1 MVPPKILPTKGV
13 KTPLSAM
20 VIPERE
26 RMQEHVNNRCP
37 DPKDNFMDS
46 TKENVSKEKL
56 MEKENVKDN
65 FSRFDNN
72 RPAPRGHFR
81 ENGDLPESA
90 KIALSLVLSAQDT
103 GDRRYSVQPPR
114 SLNNKEPSKF
124 NTIADFYPLSNDPPS
139 PVFHHSSSE
148 ASDPQ
153 SYDNEI
159 HPVPSSE
166 SANESDNTEA
176 DSSTTAEIDQL
187 PLTRNS
193 THLDSQANS
202 EATASNAVPADQP
215 TAPSSATSDSVNSLK
230 VVKPN
235 TRGDTRSK
243 MPRSRA
249 QRRRAY
255 RKDSPQSSTS
265 EATSPK
271 RVSKAA
277 MSPRKKRKQKQK
289 RKKKAQDRMKK
300 ASTPR
305 KSELFNH
312 QPRKR
317 EVQSY
322 CGSGGDKKQSKSRHT
337 RKSRKER
344 KKTLEQDACC
354 RGAAMSRGEQNGD
367 TSDSESDD
375 QPDASSSKMEV
386 SSSSEAVS
394 SCIEIE
400 HTSNNKDTVVK
411 HKPRV
416 TTGDMTQDLMQ
427 DDESESDAAVMVEGE
442 PMSRVPSGDNLVEK
456 DRASALDED
465 GTLQIHGPL
474 PFPVSK
480 QPPIPP
486 IVPSNAENDP
496 IQQPSTSDE
505 SLPAPMIFPRHR
517 RMPGFQVFHWGM
529 VEAIPLPQQP
539 ELVVDCLLPPP
550 NRHHDNPSP
559 LLPVVRLFTGTYP
572 TDSPLVS
579 HVSFLMNCCVSIV
592 INYGVTATELPC
604 LREVMSDLSR
614 PGQAELIVRILHSLL
629 EGYCKCQSA
638 AFFGLDANTMLSCVK
653 VNTRCYSDGGRTGG
667 CQLEIDAC
675 HLVQGQN
682 SIEFVASLKTVMQF
696 FINQWKSSQQHS
708 TDTSSEMVV
717 CVTTLEEVVAAA
729 KRAVEKSGQG
739 GLCVEGA
746 LCVELGPLLAM
757 LAGLLRRLC

>member
-1 MVPPKILPTKGV
+1 MQ
-13 KTPLSAM
+13 
-20 VIPERE
+20 RE
-26 RMQEHVNNRCP
+26 ALNNRCP
-37 DPKDNFMDS
+37 DPKDNFMD
-46 TKENVSKEKL
+46 TMKENIIKEKL
-56 MEKENVKDN
+56 VEKEYVKDS

-72 RPAPRGHFR
+72 RPALREHFR
-81 ENGDLPESA
+81 ENGDLSENDA
-90 KIALSLVLSAQDT
+90 TVLSLALSAQDT
-103 GDRRYSVQPPR
+103 GDRRYSVRPPQ

-124 NTIADFYPLSNDPPS
+124 NTNADFYPLSNDPPS
-139 PVFHHSSSE
+139 PVFDHSAIE
-148 ASDPQ
+148 TGDPQ
-153 SYDNEI
+153 SYGNEI

-187 PLTRNS
+187 PLTGNS

-202 EATASNAVPADQP
+202 EATASNADPADQP
-215 TAPSSATSDSVNSLK
+215 TASLIDDVKAHSQATSDSVNSLK

-243 MPRSRA
+243 IPRSRK
-249 QRRRAY
+249 RSRRAY

-277 MSPRKKRKQKQK
+277 LSPRKKRKQKQK

-427 DDESESDAAVMVEGE
+427 DDESESDAAAMVEGE
-442 PMSRVPSGDNLVEK
+442 PISRVPSGDNLVEK

-474 PFPVSK
+474 PLPVSK
-480 QPPIPP
+480 QPPKPP
-486 IVPSNAENDP
+486 TVPSNAENDP

-505 SLPAPMIFPRHR
+505 SLPAPMIFSRHR
-517 RMPGFQVFHWGM
+517 RMPGFQVFRWGM

-539 ELVVDCLLPPP
+539 QPVVDCLPPPP
-550 NRHHDNPSP
+550 NRHHGNPSP
-559 LLPVVRLFTGTYP
+559 LPPVVRLFTGTYP
-572 TDSPLVS
+572 TDSPPVS
-579 HVSFLMNCCVSIV
+579 HVSSLYMLIYSHVHLHANIYTMSCC
-592 INYGVTATELPC
+592 T
-604 LREVMSDLSR
+604 
-614 PGQAELIVRILHSLL
+614 
-629 EGYCKCQSA
+629 
-638 AFFGLDANTMLSCVK
+638 
-653 VNTRCYSDGGRTGG
+653 
-667 CQLEIDAC
+667 
-675 HLVQGQN
+675 
-682 SIEFVASLKTVMQF
+682 
-696 FINQWKSSQQHS
+696 
-708 TDTSSEMVV
+708 
-717 CVTTLEEVVAAA
+717 
-729 KRAVEKSGQG
+729 
-739 GLCVEGA
+739 
-746 LCVELGPLLAM
+746 
-757 LAGLLRRLC
+757 

>member
-1 MVPPKILPTKGV
+1 MVYTNKYNLGNYIHYCGHLLLYLSLQ
-13 KTPLSAM
+13 PLSNKPM
-20 VIPERE
+20 TDIE
-26 RMQEHVNNRCP
+26 RMQLENINNMSS
-37 DPKDNFMDS
+37 DPEDNFKDS
-46 TKENVSKEKL
+46 MTENDTKEKVT
-56 MEKENVKDN
+56 EKEYK
-65 FSRFDNN
+65 
-72 RPAPRGHFR
+72 
-81 ENGDLPESA
+81 ENLILYAINLPIPESLR
-90 KIALSLVLSAQDT
+90 LSLPTSAQDT
-103 GDRRYSVQPPR
+103 GDRGYNVQSPE
-114 SLNNKEPSKF
+114 SLNNSEPS
-124 NTIADFYPLSNDPPS
+124 NNIILD
-139 PVFHHSSSE
+139 HSASDSE
-148 ASDPQ
+148 SDPQ

-166 SANESDNTEA
+166 SANESDNMEA

-187 PLTRNS
+187 PLTGNS
-193 THLDSQANS
+193 THLDSQANL

-243 MPRSRA
+243 IPRSRK
-249 QRRRAY
+249 RSRRAY

-579 HVSFLMNCCVSIV
+579 HVSSLYMLIYSHVHLHANIYTMSCCTWVHGIFV
-592 INYGVTATELPC
+592 
-604 LREVMSDLSR
+604 
-614 PGQAELIVRILHSLL
+614 
-629 EGYCKCQSA
+629 
-638 AFFGLDANTMLSCVK
+638 
-653 VNTRCYSDGGRTGG
+653 
-667 CQLEIDAC
+667 
-675 HLVQGQN
+675 HL
-682 SIEFVASLKTVMQF
+682 
-696 FINQWKSSQQHS
+696 
-708 TDTSSEMVV
+708 
-717 CVTTLEEVVAAA
+717 
-729 KRAVEKSGQG
+729 
-739 GLCVEGA
+739 
-746 LCVELGPLLAM
+746 
-757 LAGLLRRLC
+757 